1 MAHTA
6 KVVVVMPA
14 YNAAKTL
21 ERTVRDIPSG
31 CVDEIIVVDD
41 ASTDETVTVA
51 ERLGLRVIV
60 HSENRG
66 YGANQK
72 TCYDEALRRGADI
85 VVMIHADYQYD
96 SRLTP
101 YIVGFLKE
109 GICDVMLGSRIR
121 TRREALDGGMP
132 LYKYLSNRFLTI
144 TENIILGQNVSDF
157 HTGFRAYTRHVLETI
172 PYRLNSDSFVFDAEF
187 LVQASYFGSRIGD
200 IPVPARYFPEASSVD
215 FKNSVI
221 YGVQTLWTLVRYLAH
236 TLGIKRSPLFRARSS
251 KVGPFHQPL

>member
-1 MAHTA
+1 
-6 KVVVVMPA
+6 MPA

-60 HSENRG
+60 HPENRG

-72 TCYDEALRRGADI
+72 TCYDEALRSGVDI

-132 LYKYLSNRFLTI
+132 LYKYLSNRFLTV
-144 TENIILGQNVSDF
+144 TENVILGQNVSDF
-157 HTGFRAYTRHVLETI
+157 HTGFRAYTRHVLETN
-172 PYRLNSDSFVFDAEF
+172 PYRLNSDSFVFDTEL
-187 LVQASYFGSRIGD
+187 LVQASYSGFRIGD

-236 TLGIKRSPLFRARSS
+236 TLGVKRSPLFRARPS
-251 KVGPFHQPL
+251 KTGPFHQAL